1 MSHVQKLTTAG
12 VLAAAGV
19 ALSPFS
25 IPVGVA
31 RCFPVQHM
39 INVIAGVLL
48 GPAYAV
54 AMAFATS
61 LFRNLI
67 GTGTLLAFPGSM
79 LGALLAGLAAK
90 YMRGRLV
97 PACAGEM
104 LGTGVLGALAAYPV
118 AAFLMG
124 REVALFAFVIPFSVS
139 SVGGAVIAFVLL
151 TVLMRAGIFKTRMP
165 NRQNGL

>member
-1 MSHVQKLTTAG
+1 MNHTKRLAIAG
-12 VLAAAGV
+12 VLVALGV

-31 RCFPVQHM
+31 RAFPIQHM

-54 AMAFATS
+54 IMAFTTS
-61 LFRNLI
+61 LIRNIL

-90 YMRGRLV
+90 YMRRKLL
-97 PACAGEM
+97 PACVGE
-104 LGTGVLGALAAYPV
+104 LIGTGILGALAAYPV
-118 AAFLMG
+118 ATLILG
-124 REVALFAFVIPFSVS
+124 REVALFAFVIPFTVS
-139 SVGGAVIAFVLL
+139 SFGGAVIAFILL
-151 TVLMRAGIFKTRMP
+151 AALLRTGIFKDYI
-165 NRQNGL
+165 GGK